1 MSESKQETQRHEPG
15 SMVYWRLFGIAL
27 DPEQGTPCLYGVLRE
42 AAIDTPLL
50 VEGRLA
56 LFVDPQHAV
65 HVLRRYADVGAED
78 RIDVDEVFVICDV
91 AQALYLLSAG
101 GSDSEAAL
109 LNAVNVL
116 LDLVAAT
123 GISMDARRRDALGDI
138 ADFCTTRS
146 DVSTYLEEEGRYSSQ
161 ELVDAVLWCV
171 GAIVVKSVIVSR

>member
-1 MSESKQETQRHEPG
+1 M
-15 SMVYWRLFGIAL
+15 
-27 DPEQGTPCLYGVLRE
+27 
-42 AAIDTPLL
+42 
-50 VEGRLA
+50 
-56 LFVDPQHAV
+56 
-65 HVLRRYADVGAED
+65 
-78 RIDVDEVFVICDV
+78 CDV

-101 GSDSEAAL
+101 GSDAEAAL

-146 DVSTYLEEEGRYSSQ
+146 DVTRYLEEEGSCSGR

-171 GAIVVKSVIVSR
+171 GAIVVKSVIVSG